1 MDRAVS
7 FFDTYPLDSDL
18 SIKWYY
24 PPCEV
29 LGPEATSPF
38 EHDLEYCI
46 NYSGSL
52 TLFCKN
58 CLKGLLKLI
67 IIYQLLINA
76 LLLLLMYW
84 ANCWNLPPSPFEHDL
99 EYCINYSG
107 SLTLFCKNC
116 LKGLLKLIII
126 YQLLINA
133 LLLLLMYWANCW
145 NLPPNIFGFL
155 GVHRKLNSC
164 LLSLMFFWTGG

>member
-1 MDRAVS
+1 MDNTIHWINLYLVDRTVG

-76 LLLLLMYW
+76 LLLLL
-84 ANCWNLPPSPFEHDL
+84 
-99 EYCINYSG
+99 
-107 SLTLFCKNC
+107 
-116 LKGLLKLIII
+116 
-126 YQLLINA
+126 
-133 LLLLLMYWANCW
+133 LLLLLMY
-145 NLPPNIFGFL
+145 
-155 GVHRKLNSC
+155 
-164 LLSLMFFWTGG
+164 